1 MFLFPVADNGFDIA
15 IMMAHS
21 SLELLQVFLFP
32 QRGSLFAFPLS

>member
-1 MFLFPVADNGFDIA
+1 MFLFPVADNGFDMA

-32 QRGSLFAFPLS
+32 QRGPLFALPLS

>member
-15 IMMAHS
+15 IMIAHS

-32 QRGSLFAFPLS
+32 QRGRLFALPLS